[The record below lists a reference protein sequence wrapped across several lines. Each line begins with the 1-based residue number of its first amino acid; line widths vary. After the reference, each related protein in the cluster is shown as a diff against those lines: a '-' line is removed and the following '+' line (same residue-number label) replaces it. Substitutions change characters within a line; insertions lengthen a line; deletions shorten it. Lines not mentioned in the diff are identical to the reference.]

1 MLYRE
6 ALNCPPPRQDDDV
19 ARDFNFNVSPNLF
32 RDLVIHKLEGRQLK
46 PTDVKKSG
54 GQASLEGKKIGRY
67 EGRLFSVNSLSSN
80 PPTLLS
86 SNNQPLT
93 LSRKGRRTLHPSLK
107 KKPAS
112 TLAEG
117 ATHVAHFDNVRR
129 VAFTLAEVLIT
140 LGIIGVVAAL
150 TLPSLIQEKQ
160 HKQLEAQF
168 KKGYSAIQ
176 QAVLRASLE
185 HSDLGSLY
193 NEDFNTN
200 RVTESGGEYIYE
212 VLGKQ
217 FAGAT
222 TAKVAPSEVLNRI
235 KTYNNNVLNTSNVT
249 AATALD
255 EGPATHTTVL
265 LYNHTTGQNGFA
277 VDVAFT
283 RQVAVDTQDTIV
295 VDPAIV
301 TDAGTLHHADV
312 IADDGF
318 ALGMGSAVDD
328 DILAN
333 GIVVA
338 DSQSSGFT
346 LVVEVLRLG
355 TEDSPLKDPV
365 VFSHD
370 RSRQYTGVWIYHTVV
385 TDDNI
390 FVDIG
395 KGMYGYV
402 VSNHRFG
409 IDVC

>member
-1 MLYRE
+1 M
-6 ALNCPPPRQDDDV
+6 
-19 ARDFNFNVSPNLF
+19 F
-32 RDLVIHKLEGRQLK
+32 RDLITQKLEGRQLK
-46 PTDVKKSG
+46 PTDVMKSEG
-54 GQASLEGKKIGRY
+54 LSNLEGKKIGRY
-67 EGRLFSVNSLSSN
+67 EGRLLSINSLSSYLPILLPSTN
-80 PPTLLS
+80 HSGGNAMLIPPYGLPCNDGTNIPSLEGRG
-86 SNNQPLT
+86 
-93 LSRKGRRTLHPSLK
+93 RKGVGESKPFPLHPSLK

-255 EGPATHTTVL
+255 GGYISLPGQMDIFFETVLDLYITIDINGGKGPNKLGYDIFTFVLGENDKLIPLGSPEANKYKFGVQGSPSDMSNLDVTCNINSNSNFNGYGCAYPAT
-265 LYNHTTGQNGFA
+265 
-277 VDVAFT
+277 
-283 RQVAVDTQDTIV
+283 I
-295 VDPAIV
+295 DPNYFKN
-301 TDAGTLHHADV
+301 L
-312 IADDGF
+312 
-318 ALGMGSAVDD
+318 
-328 DILAN
+328 
-333 GIVVA
+333 
-338 DSQSSGFT
+338 
-346 LVVEVLRLG
+346 
-355 TEDSPLKDPV
+355 P
-365 VFSHD
+365 
-370 RSRQYTGVWIYHTVV
+370 
-385 TDDNI
+385 
-390 FVDIG
+390 
-395 KGMYGYV
+395 
-402 VSNHRFG
+402 
-409 IDVC
+409 

>member
-1 MLYRE
+1 M
-6 ALNCPPPRQDDDV
+6 
-19 ARDFNFNVSPNLF
+19 F

-46 PTDVKKSG
+46 PTKGRKPRRP
-54 GQASLEGKKIGRY
+54 ANLEGRKIRRY
-67 EGRLFSVNSLSSN
+67 EGKLFSVNSLSSN

-255 EGPATHTTVL
+255 GGYISLPGQMDIFFETVLDLYITIDINGGKGPNKLGYDIFTFVLGENDKLIPLGSPEANKYKFGVQGSPSDMSNLDVTCNINSNSNFNGYGCAYPAT
-265 LYNHTTGQNGFA
+265 
-277 VDVAFT
+277 
-283 RQVAVDTQDTIV
+283 I
-295 VDPAIV
+295 DPNYFKN
-301 TDAGTLHHADV
+301 L
-312 IADDGF
+312 
-318 ALGMGSAVDD
+318 
-328 DILAN
+328 
-333 GIVVA
+333 
-338 DSQSSGFT
+338 
-346 LVVEVLRLG
+346 
-355 TEDSPLKDPV
+355 P
-365 VFSHD
+365 
-370 RSRQYTGVWIYHTVV
+370 
-385 TDDNI
+385 
-390 FVDIG
+390 
-395 KGMYGYV
+395 
-402 VSNHRFG
+402 
-409 IDVC
+409 